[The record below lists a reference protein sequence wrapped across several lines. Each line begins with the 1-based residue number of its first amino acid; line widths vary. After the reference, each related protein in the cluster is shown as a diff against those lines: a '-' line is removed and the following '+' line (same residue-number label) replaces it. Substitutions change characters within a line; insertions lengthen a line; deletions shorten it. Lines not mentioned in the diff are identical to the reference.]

1 VAHARDE
8 LRLVLACHLQLAVLV
23 LDFVEQPHILDRD
36 HRLVSEGRGE
46 LDLPDTA
53 GIVVNGTLSR

>member
-1 VAHARDE
+1 
-8 LRLVLACHLQLAVLV
+8 LQLAVLV
-23 LDFVEQPHILDRD
+23 LDFEQPHILDRD